1 MKIFY
6 FILLISLFYS
16 NVIHAQIIYDD
27 ANKNLEIGDKITFYQ
42 DDSDTLSIEEI
53 MLSNNFV
60 PFKSNV
66 HNFGITSTS
75 VWLKI
80 SIKNKLDINDIILQ
94 INQPIIDEITFYSYN
109 AIRKKHDIIKMG
121 EYQPFR
127 MRKYLIPDYLFDLTI
142 PKDSTK
148 TYYLKIKCKENM
160 QIPIFIGT
168 RISVLNN
175 FIIGDL
181 LSGIYIGIMLV
192 MILYNFF
199 LYISLKDKSYI
210 LYVFYIIIILL
221 TQISLQ
227 GLTFQLIWPNTPIL
241 AIYSPF
247 IFPALVGIVALEFF
261 KEFLHLKKRNILAYK
276 ISLILIIPYIFS
288 VLLSILGF
296 FKFSFILVE
305 ATASIVSIFMLITAI
320 QIYNNGYSEARFF
333 IIGWSLFLFGICI
346 YVLKDFEV
354 LPYNNFTRYTM
365 QIGSAIETVLLS
377 FALADRIN
385 ILKKEKEQSQTQA
398 LLALQENEK
407 LITEQNIVLEN
418 KVEKRTIELKHTNE
432 ELNSTLFNLK
442 NTQAQLV
449 SVEKMASLGQL
460 TAGIAHE
467 INNPI
472 NFVSANIKPLKMD
485 FDDVF
490 ELIKKYES
498 ITTEVN
504 LADKLKEIESYK
516 EQINLTYLMT
526 EIESLI
532 SVIDDGA
539 KRTSEIVAG
548 LKNFSRLD
556 ESDVKIASI
565 NEGIQSTLLLLKSAI
580 PRDTTVITELGDIPR
595 IECLPGKLNQVFM
608 NLLINAIYA
617 INKKKTDGD
626 NKLIIKTY
634 ELNDHICVSIEDT
647 GIGMTDD
654 VKAKVFEP
662 FFTTKDVGEGTGLG
676 MSIVFKI
683 IESHHAKIEI
693 ESEYGVGTKIIII
706 LNKRIDNY
714 LAT

>member
-1 MKIFY
+1 MFKINFNYIFIIIYCLVFTKSFASDSILINNENRIVDISSLVLVYEDKTNQLSFEDAMHQKFISTNKIIPNLGISKSTFWIKLPIVNKSANDLFLLNLSMPTIDFVEFY
-6 FILLISLFYS
+6 FPGKNDIYKSIDMGEHLPFSS
-16 NVIHAQIIYDD
+16 RKYDD
-27 ANKNLEIGDKITFYQ
+27 
-42 DDSDTLSIEEI
+42 
-53 MLSNNFV
+53 
-60 PFKSNV
+60 
-66 HNFGITSTS
+66 
-75 VWLKI
+75 
-80 SIKNKLDINDIILQ
+80 
-94 INQPIIDEITFYSYN
+94 
-109 AIRKKHDIIKMG
+109 
-121 EYQPFR
+121 
-127 MRKYLIPDYLFDLTI
+127 PDYIFDVEI
-142 PKDSTK
+142 SAGQSKV
-148 TYYLKIKCKENM
+148 YYLKIQSKEGV
-160 QIPIFIGT
+160 QLPIKIGLKED
-168 RISVLNN
+168 ILNQVKN
-175 FIIGDL
+175 KGI
-181 LSGIYIGIMLV
+181 LSGMYFGIMLV
-192 MILYNFF
+192 IIFYNLFIYF
-199 LYISLKDKSYI
+199 SVRDKSY
-210 LYVFYIIIILL
+210 LYYVVYVLFTFL
-221 TQISLQ
+221 TQTSLQ
-227 GLTFQLIWPNTPIL
+227 GYTFQYLWPNNPTIANYVL
-241 AIYSPF
+241 F
-247 IFPALVGIVALEFF
+247 IFPSMTGISGIIFMKVFLEV
-261 KEFLHLKKRNILAYK
+261 KSYSPILNK
-276 ISLILIIPYIFS
+276 IIYILCIPYLISICCLLMRNFIASQIILEINSMIIS
-288 VLLSILGF
+288 V
-296 FKFSFILVE
+296 
-305 ATASIVSIFMLITAI
+305 FMLITPIIILRKGFKPAKFFLLAWSVFLLGI
-320 QIYNNGYSEARFF
+320 FIY
-333 IIGWSLFLFGICI
+333 I
-346 YVLKDFEV
+346 LKDLEV
-354 LPYNNFTRYTM
+354 LPFNNFTRYTM

-385 ILKKEKEQSQTQA
+385 ILKKEKEQSQTTA

-407 LITEQNIVLEN
+407 LIIEQNVVLEH
-418 KVEKRTIELKHTNE
+418 KVEKRTTELKHTND
-432 ELNSTLFNLK
+432 ELHITLSNLK

-449 SVEKMASLGQL
+449 NVEKMASLGQL

-516 EQINLTYLMT
+516 EQINLTYLIT

-556 ESDVKIASI
+556 ESDVKTVNI

-580 PRDTTVITELGDIPR
+580 PRDTIVITDLGSIPK

-608 NLLINAIYA
+608 NVLSNAIYA

-634 ELNDHICVSIEDT
+634 ELNDQIYVSIEDT

-683 IESHHAKIEI
+683 IESHDAKIEI

-706 LNKRIDNY
+706 LNKRLN
-714 LAT
+714 TN